1 MKYIKSLILL
11 RFFGSEESYTIRI
24 KGLRHIFR
32 DFYLRYSYLKMSK
45 SCVICFLSLLLT
57 FITLTSKAQVVP
69 VNLGSYNL
77 SVCPSCPPSP
87 GQWDGSWYNA
97 PANKPKVVPGFSQIP
112 TTHEWWT
119 SFIWDPGLNSSH
131 SYDNWSYPNSIRADS
146 FGLQVYK
153 NRIDNI
159 QNNFPQIYDYQSWP
173 NQGINVGIKNMF
185 SDSTWVVEYGDW
197 HMKARWTDK
206 VNNQLEATII
216 NGVPYIYFE
225 KQGTD
230 SLEVWLNWDPV
241 IDNTIGTNVLGITVQ
256 GSNYGL
262 FAPAG
267 SVWKQIPKGQGNWA
281 GQGINSFR
289 TDLNGKNYFVVA
301 PLPDIQL
308 STLQKFADHAFVFVT
323 GTTMGW
329 NFDEGNSVLTTTFNY
344 ATEIK
349 EGTQTVPIIGMLPHH
364 WKHSTTPT
372 DSIIFNTPRGELHCI
387 DGNTFTT
394 TLSNFG
400 VLPQL
405 PLTGKFPDLY
415 KYVDDQ
421 MADTNYV
428 NSGDNYIGGKQI
440 AKLANLTEVAHYV
453 GHTAAFN
460 QFLTALK
467 AAMEDWLTAPSGE
480 SDGAYLYYNP
490 LWHTLTPYTGD
501 LGPQLLNDHH
511 FSEGYI
517 LRGAATIAK
526 FDQVWSQ
533 TGNWGEMVNMMIR
546 HVAAWDHNDTMFPFL
561 RFHSPF
567 IGHSFAGGSS
577 ARPGGNGQESS
588 SEAVNFCASV
598 FFWGLNTHNTT
609 IRDLGMYLYLTE
621 VETAKN
627 YWWDTE
633 NTNFPPTFTANHVWN
648 VDGLSHGKWTWFGG
662 NPEYGVGI
670 NVSLMDA
677 HLLYLAH
684 DTTYSQ
690 QVYTQF
696 IQDVQTFYND
706 PTLTTEQVWQD
717 AIWAWRATFEAPTIL
732 AKYNTLGSFPYALD
746 PWGHIEWSNP
756 ALGNFNDQPPAHFY
770 HWIHALDSLGWV
782 NPKIT
787 ANYSSYGVFDKNQCR
802 HYVMYNPPGEPTR
815 TVTFSD
821 GKSFF
826 LPLDTT
832 ITYKVCPVSLPVQWL
847 DFNAE
852 RNGQQVMIT
861 WETASEKDNQYLVIQ
876 RKGEDGSFQDIGVV
890 VGKGTVNN
898 LSSYTFADPTPN
910 YGDNYYRLKQVDV
923 NGKFTYSVMK
933 DVVFGDNTI
942 SIYPNPV
949 KDQLVIRCNGTTTID
964 DISITDILGRVV
976 FESTEN
982 YSMKN
987 TSTIQLN
994 LSVLASGAYFVYVKR
1009 ENEEPFVQKILINH
1023 D

>member
-1 MKYIKSLILL
+1 MNSRNFKFLKLSLFESELTYAKKGCEEIFSNIYRSYFYQNSAKSA
-11 RFFGSEESYTIRI
+11 T
-24 KGLRHIFR
+24 
-32 DFYLRYSYLKMSK
+32 
-45 SCVICFLSLLLT
+45 ICFFALIFTFVSLK
-57 FITLTSKAQVVP
+57 SKAQVVP

-77 SVCPSCPPSP
+77 SVCPTCQPSP
-87 GQWDGSWYNA
+87 GQWDGTWYEA
-97 PANKPKVVPGFSQIP
+97 KANKPKVVPGFSQIP

-119 SFIWDPGLNSSH
+119 SFIWDPGLNTTH
-131 SYDNWSYPNSIRADS
+131 SYDNWSYPHSIRADS

-153 NRIDNI
+153 NRLDNV
-159 QNNFPQIYDYQSWP
+159 QNAFPQKYNYESWP

-206 VNNQLEATII
+206 IHNTLDATVI

-230 SLEVWLNWDPV
+230 SLEVWLRWDPI

-256 GSNYGL
+256 GSSYGL

-289 TDLNGKNYFVVA
+289 TNLNGKNYFVVA
-301 PLPDIQL
+301 PLPDVQL

-323 GTTMGW
+323 GTKMGW
-329 NFDEGNSVLTTTFNY
+329 SFNEANSTLSTTFNY
-344 ATEIK
+344 TTVVK
-349 EGTQTVPIIGMLPHH
+349 EGTKTVPIIGMLPHH
-364 WKHSTTPT
+364 WKNTTTPT
-372 DSIIFNTPRGELHCI
+372 NGIIFNTPRGELHCL

-415 KYVDDQ
+415 KYIDDQ

-428 NSGDNYIGGKQI
+428 DSGDNYVGGKQI
-440 AKLANLTEVAHYV
+440 AKLSNLTEIAHFV
-453 GHTAAFN
+453 GHTAAYN
-460 QFLTALK
+460 KFLKELK
-467 AAMEDWLTAPSGE
+467 KELEDWLTSPNGE
-480 SDGAYLYYNP
+480 NDGAYLYYNP
-490 LWHTLTPYTGD
+490 LWHTLTPYYGI
-501 LGPQLLNDHH
+501 LGPELLNDHH
-511 FSEGYI
+511 FSMGYI

-526 FDQVWSQ
+526 FDQTWAQ
-533 TGNWGEMVNMMIR
+533 TGNWGAMVNMMIR

-621 VETAKN
+621 VETAKE
-627 YWWDTE
+627 YWWDSR
-633 NTNFPPTFTANHVWN
+633 NTNFPPSFTGNHVWN

-684 DTTYSQ
+684 DTSYSRQVYSQ
-690 QVYTQF
+690 FVND
-696 IQDVQTFYND
+696 IQTFYGN
-706 PTLTTEQVWQD
+706 PALTTEQVWQD
-717 AIWAWRATFEAPTIL
+717 AIWAWRATYEAPTIVT
-732 AKYNTLGSFPYALD
+732 KYKALGSFPYRLNV
-746 PWGHIEWSNP
+746 WGHIEWNN
-756 ALGNFNDQPPAHFY
+756 AAIGTFNDQPPAHFY

-782 NPKIT
+782 NPTVT
-787 ANYSSYGVFDKNQCR
+787 ANYSSYGVFDKNKCR

-821 GKSFF
+821 GKTFF

-852 RNGQQVMIT
+852 RNGQQVIIT
-861 WETASEKDNQYLVIQ
+861 WETISEKDNQYFVIQ
-876 RKGEDGSFQDIGVV
+876 RKGDDGSFQDIGIIA
-890 VGKGTVNN
+890 GKGTVNN
-898 LSSYTFADPTPN
+898 LSSYTFSDPTPN
-910 YGDNYYRLKQVDV
+910 AGENYYRLKQVDE
-923 NGKFTYSVMK
+923 NGKFTYSVIK
-933 DVVFGDNTI
+933 EVVFGDNTI
-942 SIYPNPV
+942 SVYPNPV
-949 KDQLVIRCNGTTTID
+949 KDQLMIRCSGAATIEG
-964 DISITDILGRVV
+964 ISITDVLGRIV
-976 FESTEN
+976 FESTESV
-982 YSMKN
+982 SMK
-987 TSTIQLN
+987 SASSIQLN
-994 LSVLASGAYFVYVKR
+994 VSILAAGAYFVHVKR
-1009 ENEEPFVQKILINH
+1009 KNDAPFIQKILIVN